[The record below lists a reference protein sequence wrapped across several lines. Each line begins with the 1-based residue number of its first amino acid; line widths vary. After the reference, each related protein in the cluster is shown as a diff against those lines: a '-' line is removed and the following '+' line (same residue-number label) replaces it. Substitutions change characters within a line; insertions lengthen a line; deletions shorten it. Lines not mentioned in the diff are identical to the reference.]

1 MDINESVRIG
11 NIRLKN
17 RLVLAPMA
25 GITNMAFRIIAK
37 EFGAAL
43 VHTEMISA
51 KGLFYKQ
58 KHTYDYLRHT
68 PQERPISFQIF
79 GSEPNI
85 MADAAKIAIEHGA
98 DIVDIN
104 MGCPVKKVVKTGAGA
119 ALLKDLKRAE
129 EIIRAVRKVCTVP
142 LTIKIRAGWSQE
154 KPVYLD
160 ILKIAEENGV
170 DAVTIHARFASQGFS
185 GRVDWEIIRK
195 AKERSN
201 LIIIGN
207 GDLFSYEDA
216 KRMIDETGC
225 DLVMIARGA
234 IGNPWIFNGEI
245 PSLEERKR
253 VMLRHFSLIKELIG
267 ERRAIKYIRGV
278 FIWYSKGLPLSRYF
292 RERVSRVE
300 SEEELISLLKSYFSM
315 LEEKGYEDK
324 GCKECR
330 ILHGS

>member
-1 MDINESVRIG
+1 MDIKEPVKIG
-11 NIRLKN
+11 NIMLENK
-17 RLVLAPMA
+17 LVLAPMA
-25 GITNMAFRIIAK
+25 GVTNMAFRIIAK

-58 KHTYDYLRHT
+58 RHTYDYLRHT
-68 PQERPISFQIF
+68 PQEKPISFQIF
-79 GSEPNI
+79 GSEPDI
-85 MADAAKIAIEHGA
+85 MAEAAKIVIEHGA

-129 EIIRAVRKVCTVP
+129 KIIKAVRKACTVP

-154 KPVYLD
+154 RPVFLD
-160 ILKIAEENGV
+160 LLKIAEDCGV
-170 DAVTIHARFASQGFS
+170 DAVTIHARFANQGFS
-185 GRVDWEIIRK
+185 GRADWEIIRI

-207 GDLFSYEDA
+207 GDVFSYEDA
-216 KRMIDETGC
+216 ISMIRDTCC

-234 IGNPWIFNGEI
+234 MGNPWIFKGEV

-253 VMLRHFSLIKELIG
+253 VMLKHFSLIKELIG
-267 ERRAIKYIRGV
+267 EKRAIKYIRGV
-278 FIWYSKGLPLSRYF
+278 FIWYSKGLPMSRYF

-300 SEEELISLLKSYFSM
+300 DEEELISLLESYFSM
-315 LEEKGYEDK
+315 LRESTIRK
-324 GCKECR
+324 
-330 ILHGS
+330 